1 MSERIKLLVDGVF
14 FQRAPTGIA
23 RVWASI
29 LPTMAKR
36 LEIRI
41 LDRGNTPPLDGVE
54 AIPFAAYMTKT
65 VGPTASESILIEQIS
80 RDWGADVFA
89 STYYTTPLNTPALQM
104 VYDMIPEV
112 LGMDLS
118 HRDWQEKEV
127 AMLYGRSHICISNNT
142 RADLLRLY
150 PEVDPSRT
158 TVAHCGID
166 PDLFH
171 PRTEDQISAFRV
183 SQGIAGPYLMMAGSR
198 IGAEGYKNGAHF
210 FEALSDMPARDDL
223 TLLCVGGETDTPKVT
238 MDGRAL
244 RIRRVSLS
252 DEDLARAYSGAEAL
266 VYPSLYE
273 GFGMPPAEA
282 MACGCP
288 VITTDHGS
296 LAEVVGDAALKVSG
310 NNLEEMKKAL
320 GEVRDPAARAQMIAI
335 GLERSKDFRWNRM
348 AEHVSDEVVKLAKD
362 AGDGRFDKFLKEW
375 AELRRL
381 QADVD
386 YQ

>member
-1 MSERIKLLVDGVF
+1 MSKRIKLLVDGVF

-36 LEIRI
+36 LDIRI
-41 LDRGNTPPLDGVE
+41 LDRGNTPLLNGVE
-54 AIPFAAYMTKT
+54 AIPFANHLTKT
-65 VGPTASESILIEQIS
+65 VGPTASESILIEQIC
-80 RDWGADVFA
+80 RNWGADVFA

-112 LGMDLS
+112 LGMDLC

-127 AMLYGRSHICISNNT
+127 AMLYGRSHICISHNT

-150 PEVDPSRT
+150 PEVDPART
-158 TVAHCGID
+158 TVAHCGVE
-166 PDLFH
+166 PDLFY
-171 PRTEDQISAFRV
+171 PRSEGEISVLRA
-183 SQGIAGPYLMMAGSR
+183 SQGLEGPYLMMAGSR

-210 FEALSDMPARDDL
+210 FEALSGMPARDDL
-223 TLLCVGGETDTPKVT
+223 TLLCVGGETDAPQLT
-238 MDGRAL
+238 MGGRAL
-244 RIRRVSLS
+244 MVRRVSLS

-310 NNLEEMKKAL
+310 YDLEEMKKAL
-320 GEVRDPAARAQMIAI
+320 SAVRDPGTRKQMIAI
-335 GLERSKDFRWNRM
+335 GLERSKEFRWKRM

-362 AGDGRFDKFLKEW
+362 AVDGRFDKFLAEW

>member
-1 MSERIKLLVDGVF
+1 MSERTKLLVDGVF

-29 LPTMAKR
+29 LPIMAKR
-36 LEIRI
+36 LDIRI
-41 LDRGNTPPLDGVE
+41 LDRGNTPPLAGVE
-54 AIPFAAYMTKT
+54 AIPFASYLFKA
-65 VGPTASESILIEQIS
+65 VSPTATESVVIEQICQ
-80 RDWGADVFA
+80 DWGADVFA
-89 STYYTTPLNTPALQM
+89 STYYTTPLSTPALQM

-127 AMLYGRSHICISNNT
+127 AMLYGRSHVCISHNT

-150 PEVDPSRT
+150 PEVDPART
-158 TVAHCGID
+158 TVAHCGIEQ
-166 PDLFH
+166 DLFH
-171 PRTEDQISAFRV
+171 PRTKEQIAEFRA
-183 SQGIAGPYLMMAGSR
+183 SQGLEGPYLMMAGSR
-198 IGAEGYKNGAHF
+198 LGAEGYKNGAHF
-210 FEALSDMPARDDL
+210 FEALSQMPERADL
-223 TLLCVGGETDTPKVT
+223 TLLCAGGEPEVPEVT
-238 MDGRAL
+238 MGGRAL
-244 RIRRVSLS
+244 AVKRVSLS
-252 DEDLARAYSGAEAL
+252 DEDLARAYAGAEAL

-296 LAEVVGDAALKVSG
+296 LAEVVEEAALKVSG
-310 NNLEEMKKAL
+310 HDLEDMKKAL
-320 GEVRDPAARAQMIAI
+320 ETVRIPARRAQMIEA
-335 GLERSKDFRWNRM
+335 GLERSKAFRWERM
-348 AEHVSDEVVKLAKD
+348 AEHVGDAVIKLAQD
-362 AGDGRFDKFLKEW
+362 AADGRFDKFLGEW
-375 AELRRL
+375 ADLRRL